1 MRTRWR
7 GTLLAVGVTIALAA
21 SGAALAKP
29 HDENPGQG
37 HGYGS
42 GGPHGD
48 NGMGGPHDPGDGGPR
63 DPRGN
68 GMGGGNGGGNAECDP
83 LLVDVLRATID
94 ASCPCAGAD
103 DGSGGITPWKNHGK
117 YVRCVAHA
125 AKAEAREAG
134 VKRRCL
140 RGAVPCAAQSACGKR
155 GAVPCVTAV
164 PDTCVGGACNDDP
177 ARPCVADGDCT
188 VLACDVTDADDC
200 ATGGGVVRSDSCCF
214 GSPGGAFL
222 DATALF

>member
-1 MRTRWR
+1 MRTGWR

-29 HDENPGQG
+29 HDDNPGQG
-37 HGYGS
+37 HGHDD

-48 NGMGGPHDPGDGGPR
+48 NAMGGPHGPDGNGMGGG
-63 DPRGN
+63 GN

-83 LLVDVLRATID
+83 VVVDALRAAVD
-94 ASCPCAGAD
+94 ASCPCAGTD
-103 DGSGGITPWKNHGK
+103 DGSGGVTPWKNHGK

-125 AKAEAREAG
+125 VRAEVRGAG

-155 GAVPCVTAV
+155 GAEPCITAT
-164 PDTCVGGACNDDP
+164 PDTCVGGACTNDP
-177 ARPCVADGDCT
+177 ATLCAVDADCT
-188 VLACDVTDADDC
+188 VLACGVTDPDDC
-200 ATGGGVVRSDSCCF
+200 TAAGGVVRSESCCF
-214 GSPGGAFL
+214 GSPNGAFV
-222 DATALF
+222 DAATLF